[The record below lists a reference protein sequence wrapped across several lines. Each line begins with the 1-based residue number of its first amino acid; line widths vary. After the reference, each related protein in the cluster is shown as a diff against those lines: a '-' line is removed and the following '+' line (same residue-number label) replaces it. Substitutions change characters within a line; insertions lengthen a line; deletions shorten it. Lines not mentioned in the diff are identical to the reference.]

1 MGEGELFDV
10 GRGFIAAV
18 ERAPDAL
25 AVVDGKR
32 RQTYAE
38 WFESVRH
45 AVGGLDAM
53 GLRAGDHLLAALQ
66 NNWEMATLHWACQ
79 LTGVIV
85 TPVNWRLTADEMNFF
100 IDNAG
105 ARGLVFQDVSAEAA
119 AGSPLAQ
126 DVPRIAVG
134 GAAGGTA
141 AFEDLLAAA
150 PAEGQPRAGVEDYSV
165 MLYTSGTTGRPKGVP
180 RRHRA
185 ERAAAVAHIAQNHY
199 AFGERTLGVM
209 PLYHV
214 MGVRSLLAMAGV
226 NGCFVCLPRFDV
238 AGALKLI
245 EAERITNVFLV
256 PTLFHDLLAH
266 DAFATADIS
275 SVRNI
280 GFAGASMTD
289 GLLRRVAEAFEP
301 TLFVNHYGSSEV
313 YTFTITQ
320 DAAAKPGS
328 AGKAGLNQEIRVV
341 EIGSED
347 AEERCAPG
355 EEGQITARLD
365 GDESFEGYWRRPD
378 ADAKALHGGWYFTGD
393 IGYFDDEGDLFVTGR
408 VDDMIITGGENV
420 QPVEIE
426 SVLSLH
432 PAVAEVAVA
441 GLADERWGQRI
452 TAFIK
457 RAGGDGGEAL
467 DGDTLDAYCRDSNLA
482 NFKRPREY
490 VFVKDIPKSPVG
502 KILRRHLVAGE
513 FEAE

>member
-1 MGEGELFDV
+1 MFDV

-25 AVVDGKR
+25 AVVDGER

-38 WFESVRH
+38 WLESIRR

-53 GLRAGDHLLAALQ
+53 GWRAGDHLLVALQ

-79 LTGVIV
+79 LAGVIV

-100 IDNAG
+100 VENAD
-105 ARGLVFQDVSAEAA
+105 ANGLVFQDVSAEAA

-126 DVPRIAVG
+126 DLPRIAVA

-150 PAEGQPRAGVEDYSV
+150 PADGQPRAGVEDYSV

-185 ERAAAVAHIAQNHY
+185 ERASAVAHIAQHLCTY
-199 AFGERTLGVM
+199 GERTLGVM

-214 MGVRSLLAMAGV
+214 MGVRLLLAMAGV
-226 NGCFVCLPRFDV
+226 NGCFVCLPRFE
-238 AGALKLI
+238 AARALELLEK
-245 EAERITNVFLV
+245 ERITNLFLV
-256 PTLFHDLLAH
+256 PTLFHDLLA
-266 DAFATADIS
+266 DGGFADTDVS
-275 SVRNI
+275 SVRKL

-289 GLLRRVAEAFEP
+289 GLLRRVADAFKP
-301 TLFVNHYGSSEV
+301 DLFVNHYGSSEI
-313 YTFTITQ
+313 YSFTIKH
-320 DAAAKPGS
+320 DAPGKPGS

-347 AEERCAPG
+347 AEERCAAG

-365 GDESFEGYWRRPD
+365 GDESFEGYWRRAD

-393 IGYFDDEGDLFVTGR
+393 IGYFDAEGDLFVTGR

-432 PAVAEVAVA
+432 PSVAEVAVA

-452 TAFIK
+452 TAFVK
-457 RAGGDGGEAL
+457 RSNAGGGEAL
-467 DGDTLDAYCRDSNLA
+467 DGEALDAYCRDSKLA

-490 VFVKDIPKSPVG
+490 VFVKEIPKSPVG
-502 KILRRHLVAGE
+502 KILRRHLVAGDY
-513 FEAE
+513 EAE

>member
-1 MGEGELFDV
+1 VVFDV

-18 ERAPDAL
+18 ERDPGAL
-25 AVVDGKR
+25 AVVDGDR

-38 WFESVRH
+38 WFGSIRR

-53 GLRAGDHLLAALQ
+53 GLRAGDHLLVALQ

-79 LTGVIV
+79 LAGVIV
-85 TPVNWRLTADEMNFF
+85 TPVNWRLTADDMNFF
-100 IDNAG
+100 IDNAEAKG
-105 ARGLVFQDVSAEAA
+105 VVFQDASAEAT
-119 AGSPLAQ
+119 AGAPLAQ
-126 DVPRIAVG
+126 DLPRVAVG
-134 GAAGGTA
+134 GAAGA
-141 AFEDLLAAA
+141 SAVFEDLLAAE
-150 PAEGQPRAGVEDYSV
+150 PAEGQPRTGVEDYSV

-199 AFGERTLGVM
+199 SLGDCTLGAM

-238 AGALKLI
+238 ARALELI
-245 EAERITNVFLV
+245 EAERITSVFLV
-256 PTLFHDLLAH
+256 PTLFHNMLAH
-266 DAFATADIS
+266 DAFAETDIS

-289 GLLRRVAEAFEP
+289 GLLYRVAKAFEP
-301 TLFVNHYGSSEV
+301 DLFVNHYGSSEI

-341 EIGSED
+341 KIGSED
-347 AEERCAPG
+347 ADQRCAPD
-355 EEGQITARLD
+355 EEGEIAARLD

-393 IGYFDDEGDLFVTGR
+393 IGYFDAEGDLFVTGR

-457 RAGGDGGEAL
+457 RTEGGGGEEP
-467 DGDTLDAYCRDSNLA
+467 DGDALDAYCRGSTLA

-490 VFVKDIPKSPVG
+490 VFVKEIPKSPVG
-502 KILRRHLVAGE
+502 KILRRQLVAGE
-513 FEAE
+513 YETE